1 MRVSERIW
9 NEVTKPEIWLN
20 WAEAGIRVFFIVLLA
35 WLFSTIAQRLLVR
48 MRSYSL
54 RVMHRRS
61 DGSNAEAERRATT
74 ITAALSKVL
83 NFTIWILALI
93 MILTDLGFRI
103 EPLLAGLGVAG
114 VALGLGANSLIKD
127 WLGGLFLL
135 LEDQA
140 RIGDAV
146 TINNGVSGAVEEI
159 NLRTTILRGENGAI
173 HVISNGSI
181 NMLSNLTRDYSYFV
195 FEALLAH
202 GSDADRALKIV
213 QETAAE
219 MQQEEP
225 YKSMI
230 LAPME
235 AGGIE
240 RLGERGV
247 TIKTRIKTQPGKNV
261 DVGHELNRRV
271 RMKLIEAKIA
281 FPSFF
286 AAAELK

>member
-20 WAEAGIRVFFIVLLA
+20 WAEAAIRIFFIMLLA
-35 WLFSTIAQRLLVR
+35 WVCSAIARRLLVQ

-54 RVMHRRS
+54 RVMRRRS
-61 DGSNAEAERRATT
+61 DGTNAEAERRAAT
-74 ITAALSKVL
+74 ITTALSKVL
-83 NFTIWILALI
+83 NFSIWILALI

-181 NMLSNLTRDYSYFV
+181 NMLSNFTRDYSYFV

-219 MQQEEP
+219 MRQEEP
-225 YKSMI
+225 YKTMI

-235 AGGIE
+235 PGGIE
-240 RLGERGV
+240 RLGDRGV
-247 TIKTRIKTQPGKNV
+247 TIKARIKTQPGKNL

-271 RMKLIEAKIA
+271 RLKLIEEKIA
-281 FPSFF
+281 FPSFL
-286 AAAELK
+286 AAELK